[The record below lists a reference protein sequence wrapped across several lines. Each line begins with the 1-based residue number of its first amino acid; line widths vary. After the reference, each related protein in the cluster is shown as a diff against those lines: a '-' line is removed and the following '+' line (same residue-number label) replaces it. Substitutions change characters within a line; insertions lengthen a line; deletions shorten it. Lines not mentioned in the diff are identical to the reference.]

1 MKISEKSSSGRRSEG
16 SDFLYKMIQVS
27 TDHLLQ
33 MHHGHILKQEGFL
46 DQLLKRTHARTHRAQ
61 STEHRVVFMAE
72 MFSFCTKSL

>member
-46 DQLLKRTHARTHRAQ
+46 DQLLKHTHAR
-61 STEHRVVFMAE
+61 TEHRVVFMAE

>member
-46 DQLLKRTHARTHRAQ
+46 DQLLKRTHAQ